1 VTAALELRS
10 ISKRFG
16 PIQALEGADFVL
28 QPGEVHALLGEN
40 GAGKSTLM
48 NIAAGILRPD
58 RGEVVV
64 KGVSLRLD
72 SPRNAARHGV
82 GMVHQHFSSVPA
94 FTALENVAL
103 AARWPMTSPRVVRG
117 KLEELTRRTGLA
129 IDPDARTESLSVILR
144 QRIEILKA
152 LATDAS
158 ILLFDEPTGTLA
170 PPDALDLLRV
180 IRDLAARGS
189 AVVLITHRLD
199 EALAHADRVTVLR
212 RGKVVFTSPAPG
224 LSEDQLAS
232 HMLGH
237 PPESTSSPVS
247 AAVGGPPAIQVD
259 RLSVPPLGGRGPGL
273 RDASFHIVPGEVVGL
288 AAVEGSGQ
296 NELLRALAG
305 LIRPGSGVVHVQAP
319 VAFVPEDRT
328 TEGLI
333 QEFSL
338 ADNMILGFGTSAPW
352 IRHGVL
358 APDLCERLTAELI
371 EEHQV
376 HSSGPLA
383 RAATL
388 SGGNQQRFILARA
401 LAQKPRVLLAE
412 QPARGLDIQA
422 SRDVY
427 QRLRLAAGAG
437 AAVLLHANDL
447 DELLGW
453 CDRLMVVAGG
463 YLQVVPPGTG
473 RDAIGRMMLAPG
485 SSPS

>member
-16 PIQALEGADFVL
+16 PVQALEGADFVL
-28 QPGEVHALLGEN
+28 QSGEVHALLGEN

-48 NIAAGILRPD
+48 SIAAGMLRPD
-58 RGEVVV
+58 QGEVVV
-64 KGVSLRLD
+64 NGFRVRLG
-72 SPRNAARHGV
+72 SPRDAARHGV

-94 FTALENVAL
+94 FTALENIAL
-103 AARWPMTSPRVVRG
+103 AARWPMGSPRVVRQT
-117 KLEELTRRTGLA
+117 LDELTRRSGLA
-129 IDPDARTESLSVILR
+129 IDPDARAESLSVILR

-180 IRDLAARGS
+180 IRQLAGQGS

-212 RGKVVFTSPAPG
+212 RGKIVFTGPAQG
-224 LSEDQLAS
+224 LSGDELAS

-237 PPESTSSPVS
+237 PPENASPPLP
-247 AAVGGPPAIQVD
+247 AAVGSPPAIQVD
-259 RLSVPPLGGRGPGL
+259 HLSIPPLGGRGPGL
-273 RDASFHIVPGEVVGL
+273 RDASFHIAPGEVVGL

-296 NELLRALAG
+296 HELLLGLAG
-305 LIRPGSGVVHVQAP
+305 LIKPGSGVIHVQAP
-319 VAFVPEDRT
+319 VAFIPEDRT

-338 ADNMILGFGTSAPW
+338 ADNMMLGFGARAPW

-358 APDLCERLTAELI
+358 SPDLCERLTAELI
-371 EEHQV
+371 EEYQV
-376 HSSGPLA
+376 RSPGPLA

-427 QRLRLAAGAG
+427 QRLRQAAGAG

-453 CDRLMVVAGG
+453 CDRLMVIAGG
-463 YLQVVPPGTG
+463 YLQVVPPGTS
-473 RDAIGRMMLAPG
+473 RDAIGRMMLAAG
-485 SSPS
+485 SSPV

>member
-1 VTAALELRS
+1 MTAALELRS

-16 PIQALEGADFVL
+16 PVQALEGADFVL
-28 QPGEVHALLGEN
+28 RSGEVHALLGEN

-48 NIAAGILRPD
+48 SIAAGMLRPD
-58 RGEVVV
+58 QGEVVV
-64 KGVSLRLD
+64 NGFPVRLG
-72 SPRNAARHGV
+72 SPRDAARHGV

-94 FTALENVAL
+94 FTSLENIAL
-103 AARWPMTSPRVVRG
+103 PARWPMGSPRVVRQ
-117 KLEELTRRTGLA
+117 KLDELTRRSGLA

-180 IRDLAARGS
+180 IRQLAGQGS

-212 RGKVVFTSPAPG
+212 RGKIVFTGPAQG
-224 LSEDQLAS
+224 LSRDELAS

-237 PPESTSSPVS
+237 PPENASPPLP
-247 AAVGGPPAIQVD
+247 AVVGSPPAIQVD
-259 RLSVPPLGGRGPGL
+259 HLSIPPLGGRGPGL
-273 RDASFHIVPGEVVGL
+273 RDTSFHIAPGEMVGL

-296 NELLRALAG
+296 HELLRGLAG
-305 LIRPGSGVVHVQAP
+305 LIKPGSGVIHVQAP
-319 VAFVPEDRT
+319 VAFIPEDRT

-338 ADNMILGFGTSAPW
+338 ADNMMLGFGARAPW

-371 EEHQV
+371 EEYQV
-376 HSSGPLA
+376 RSPGPLA

-427 QRLRLAAGAG
+427 LRLRLAAGAG

-453 CDRLMVVAGG
+453 CDRLMVIAEG
-463 YLQVVPPGTG
+463 YLQVVPPGTS
-473 RDAIGRMMLAPG
+473 RDAIGRMMLAG
-485 SSPS
+485 SSPA